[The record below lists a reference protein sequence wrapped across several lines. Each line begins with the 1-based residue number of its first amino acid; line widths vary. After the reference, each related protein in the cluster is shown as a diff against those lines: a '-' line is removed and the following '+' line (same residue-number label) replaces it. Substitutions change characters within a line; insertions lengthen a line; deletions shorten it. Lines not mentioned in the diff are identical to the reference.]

1 MVFWGVRRERA
12 PMKNADFHKWQ
23 KALGAT
29 LSVLLAFT
37 LAWASPMG
45 GGFGQAAALGVVA
58 ADAVPMS
65 DGAAAANEQ
74 AASET
79 VSDAA
84 AELGT
89 SGTSDASASE
99 QVAADVGRVEFEV
112 EGPSAEPASGAEAVL
127 AQADADEAQRAAEER
142 AADVDELGYVPGEIV
157 VIYEEDASVSEQADV
172 AAAIGTEGESEPAPF
187 DSGDAAVVDI
197 ADEITVDTAVE
208 AAAAEDAVKY
218 AFPNYVAKSFD
229 EPAAS
234 AQSSVASPLAT
245 GDELASQQWY
255 LSAVK
260 APEAW
265 SLLVASGRSVEPVK
279 VAVLDTGASISHSD
293 LQGPLDMS
301 RSGEVVWA
309 DMKAGKVSF
318 KPLRGDG
325 YLNGTNEMPFYSTH
339 GTHVAGIIAAK
350 AGNGGVLGVASGG
363 STALANKIV
372 SIAAVDIFSCIG
384 ENNDGTKFSSA
395 TVLDILYGLAK
406 ARDMGC
412 SVVNMSLGFYTDD
425 ETCIAALNEKTSEL
439 DEQGVVQVC
448 AAGND
453 HTAAK
458 SYPAAC
464 DATLSVISLSKR
476 GSIPSNSSTYS
487 MKTWESADGYMRSWF
502 SNYGDWCDIAAPG
515 ENIYSTGVLEG
526 TLKNGYL
533 SMSGTSMAS
542 PVVAAAAALVRAAD
556 PDLSSAE
563 VKDVLCRTAVDL
575 YTTGKDGESGWG
587 LVNAEAAV
595 KAALPSSQPE
605 GPGVEPDVPEEEPP
619 ASLAN
624 AKLAIPSLTYTGKV
638 QTPAVSVTLGGATLV
653 QGRDYRATISPA
665 TVKAVGTYS
674 VTVEGVG
681 VYRGTLRGSFKVNAA
696 DISSAQI
703 QAIGSQNYTGKA
715 VTPQPKVTWQGVTLA
730 AGTDYM
736 VSYANNVNAGT
747 AKMAISGKG
756 NFTGTKSVNFSI
768 VKVDRNVWKTVGG
781 KTYYYG
787 ADGQPV
793 KWSQKIGGHWYYF
806 NGSGVMQRSWITWNA
821 DGSKSYFDGDGRALT
836 GWQKLSGK
844 WYYFSPSNGKS
855 VRWSQKIG
863 NYWYYF
869 NGASQMQTGWITWSA
884 DGSKS
889 YFDGSGHALT
899 GWQKLSGKWYYF
911 RPESGKSVRWSQK
924 IGGHWYYFNGASQ
937 MHTGWLT
944 WGKDKTKS
952 YFDGSGH
959 ALTGWQKLGGKWYYF
974 NPSNGRS
981 LRWGQKIGGSFYYF
995 NASSQMHT
1003 GWLTWSADKKR
1014 SYFDPK
1020 TGKAYVGWH
1029 KIGGKNYYFDPL
1041 TYKTR

>member
-1 MVFWGVRRERA
+1 
-12 PMKNADFHKWQ
+12 MKNADFRKWQ

-45 GGFGQAAALGVVA
+45 GGFSQAAALGVVA
-58 ADAVPMS
+58 GDAVPMS
-65 DGAAAANEQ
+65 DGTAAGDEQ

-79 VSDAA
+79 VLDVADGLEA
-84 AELGT
+84 
-89 SGTSDASASE
+89 SGVPDASAFE
-99 QVAADVGRVEFEV
+99 QVAADAEGGEAETA
-112 EGPSAEPASGAEAVL
+112 GPSAEPASGAEAVL

-142 AADVDELGYVPGEIV
+142 ATDVEELGYVPGEIV

-172 AAAIGTEGESEPAPF
+172 VVAIGAEGEPEPAPF

-234 AQSSVASPLAT
+234 TQSSSASPLAT

-265 SLLVASGRSVEPVK
+265 SLLAASGRSAEPVR
-279 VAVLDTGASISHSD
+279 VAVLDTGASVSHSD

-309 DMKAGKVSF
+309 DMKTGKVSF

-339 GTHVAGIIAAK
+339 GTHVAGIISAK

-372 SIAAVDIFSCIG
+372 SIAAIDIFSCIG
-384 ENNDGTKFSSA
+384 ENNDGAKFSSA

-476 GSIPSNSSTYS
+476 GAIPSNSSTYS

-533 SMSGTSMAS
+533 IMSGTSMAS
-542 PVVAAAAALVRAAD
+542 PVVAAAAAMVQAAD
-556 PDLSSAE
+556 PDLSAAE
-563 VKDVLCRTAVDL
+563 VKDVLCRTAADL
-575 YTTGKDGESGWG
+575 HTAGKDGESGWG

-595 KAALPSSQPE
+595 KAALPPSQSE
-605 GPGVEPDVPEEEPP
+605 VPGVEPDVPEEEPP

-624 AKLAIPSLTYTGKV
+624 AKLAIPPLTYTGKV

-681 VYRGTLRGSFKVNAA
+681 AYRSTIKGSFKVNAA

-730 AGTDYM
+730 VGTDYA

-747 AKMAISGKG
+747 AKMTISGKG

-793 KWSQKIGGHWYYF
+793 KWGQKIGGYWYYF
-806 NGSGVMQRSWITWNA
+806 NGAGVMQKGWVTWRA
-821 DGSKSYFDGDGRALT
+821 DGTKSYFDGNGRALT
-836 GWQKLSGK
+836 GWQKLGGK

-863 NYWYYF
+863 GYWYYF
-869 NGASQMQTGWITWSA
+869 NGASQMQTGWVTWSA
-884 DGSKS
+884 DKSKS
-889 YFDGSGHALT
+889 YFDGKGHALT
-899 GWQKLSGKWYYF
+899 GF
-911 RPESGKSVRWSQK
+911 QK
-924 IGGHWYYFNGASQ
+924 IGGKTYYFSPSNGRSLRWGQRIGGSFYYFNSASQ

-944 WGKDKTKS
+944 WT
-952 YFDGSGH
+952 
-959 ALTGWQKLGGKWYYF
+959 
-974 NPSNGRS
+974 
-981 LRWGQKIGGSFYYF
+981 
-995 NASSQMHT
+995 
-1003 GWLTWSADKKR
+1003 ADKKR
-1014 SYFDPK
+1014 SYFDAD
-1020 TGKAYVGWH
+1020 GKALTGWQT
-1029 KIGGKNYYFDPL
+1029 IGSQRYYFDPD
-1041 TYKTR
+1041 TFKTTGAVGKSVAGSTRTVYITNTGEKYHVAGCRYLSQSKIAIQQKNAIAQGYGPCSVCKP

>member
-1 MVFWGVRRERA
+1 
-12 PMKNADFHKWQ
+12 MKNADFRKWQ
-23 KALGAT
+23 AALGAT

-45 GGFGQAAALGVVA
+45 GGFSQAAALGVVT

-65 DGAAAANEQ
+65 DGAASGEGQ
-74 AASET
+74 AASKT
-79 VSDAA
+79 VLDAA
-84 AELGT
+84 AE
-89 SGTSDASASE
+89 SEASDAANAGAFE
-99 QVAADVGRVEFEV
+99 QAAADVGRAEPEV
-112 EGPSAEPASGAEAVL
+112 EESSAEPASGAEAVL
-127 AQADADEAQRAAEER
+127 AQTDADEAQRAAEER
-142 AADVDELGYVPGEIV
+142 ATDVDELGYVPGEIV
-157 VIYEEDASVSEQADV
+157 VIYEEDASVSEQSDV
-172 AAAIGTEGESEPAPF
+172 AATIGTEGEPEPASF
-187 DSGDAAVVDI
+187 ETGDAAVVDI
-197 ADEITVDTAVE
+197 VDEITVDTAVE
-208 AAAAEDAVKY
+208 AASAEDAVKY

-229 EPAAS
+229 EPVAS
-234 AQSSVASPLAT
+234 AQSSAASPLAT

-265 SLLVASGRSVEPVK
+265 SLLAAPGRSIEPVK

-293 LQGPLDMS
+293 LQDSIDMS
-301 RSGEVVWA
+301 RSGEVVWV
-309 DMKAGKVSF
+309 DMQAGKVSF

-339 GTHVAGIIAAK
+339 GTHVVGIIGAK

-372 SIAAVDIFSCIG
+372 SIAAIDIFSCIG

-476 GSIPSNSSTYS
+476 GAIPSNSSTYS

-515 ENIYSTGVLEG
+515 ENIFSTGVFEG

-542 PVVAAAAALVRAAD
+542 PVVAAAAALVQAAD
-556 PDLSSAE
+556 PDLSASE
-563 VKDVLCRTAVDL
+563 VKDVLCRTAADL
-575 YTTGKDGESGWG
+575 HAAGKGNESGWG

-605 GPGVEPDVPEEEPP
+605 GPGVEPDIPEEEPP

-653 QGRDYRATISPA
+653 QGRDYRAAISPA

-681 VYRGTLRGSFKVNAA
+681 AYRGTLRGSFKVNAA

-715 VTPQPKVTWQGVTLA
+715 VTPQPKVTWQSVTLA
-730 AGTDYM
+730 AGTDYA

-793 KWSQKIGGHWYYF
+793 KLVPEDRRLLVLLQRRRRHAEGLDHLARRNQELLRLGREGPDRLAQLRRREVLLRPGH
-806 NGSGVMQRSWITWNA
+806 GRVQALEPEDRRQVVLLRRQERHAEGLGHLVRRHQELLPPRLLGARRGPHRLAQLQRREVLLRPGHGHFEA
-821 DGSKSYFDGDGRALT
+821 LEPEDRRQVVLLRLLLPHEGRLGHLVRRHQELLPPRLLGARRGPHRLAQLQRREVLLRFFD
-836 GWQKLSGK
+836 WQKS
-844 WYYFSPSNGKS
+844 S
-855 VRWSQKIG
+855 
-863 NYWYYF
+863 
-869 NGASQMQTGWITWSA
+869 
-884 DGSKS
+884 
-889 YFDGSGHALT
+889 
-899 GWQKLSGKWYYF
+899 
-911 RPESGKSVRWSQK
+911 
-924 IGGHWYYFNGASQ
+924 
-937 MHTGWLT
+937 
-944 WGKDKTKS
+944 
-952 YFDGSGH
+952 
-959 ALTGWQKLGGKWYYF
+959 LGTE
-974 NPSNGRS
+974 N
-981 LRWGQKIGGSFYYF
+981 
-995 NASSQMHT
+995 
-1003 GWLTWSADKKR
+1003 
-1014 SYFDPK
+1014 
-1020 TGKAYVGWH
+1020 
-1029 KIGGKNYYFDPL
+1029 
-1041 TYKTR
+1041 

>member
-1 MVFWGVRRERA
+1 
-12 PMKNADFHKWQ
+12 MKKADYRKWQ

-29 LSVLLAFT
+29 LSAFLALT
-37 LAWASPMG
+37 LAWASPIG
-45 GGFGQAAALGVVA
+45 GGFSQAAALGVVA

-65 DGAAAANEQ
+65 DGAAAADEQ

-79 VSDAA
+79 VLEAA
-84 AELGT
+84 DGLEA
-89 SGTSDASASE
+89 SGAPDASAFE
-99 QVAADVGRVEFEV
+99 QVATDAEGGKAET
-112 EGPSAEPASGAEAVL
+112 EGPLAEPASGAEAVL

-142 AADVDELGYVPGEIV
+142 ATDVDELGYVPGEIV
-157 VIYEEDASVSEQADV
+157 VIYEEDASVSEQSDV
-172 AAAIGTEGESEPAPF
+172 AATIGTEGEPEPASF
-187 DSGDAAVVDI
+187 ETGDAAVVDI
-197 ADEITVDTAVE
+197 VDEITVDTAVE
-208 AAAAEDAVKY
+208 AASAEDAVKY

-229 EPAAS
+229 EPVAS
-234 AQSSVASPLAT
+234 AQSSAASPLAT

-265 SLLVASGRSVEPVK
+265 SLLAAPGRSIEPVK

-293 LQGPLDMS
+293 LQDSIDMS
-301 RSGEVVWA
+301 RSGEVVWV
-309 DMKAGKVSF
+309 DMQAGKVSF

-339 GTHVAGIIAAK
+339 GTHVVGIIGAK

-372 SIAAVDIFSCIG
+372 SIAAIDIFSCIG

-476 GSIPSNSSTYS
+476 GAIPSNSSTYS

-515 ENIYSTGVLEG
+515 ENIYSTAVLEG

-542 PVVAAAAALVRAAD
+542 PVVAAAAALVQAAD
-556 PDLSSAE
+556 PDLSASE
-563 VKDVLCRTAVDL
+563 VKDVLCRTAADL
-575 YTTGKDGESGWG
+575 HAAGKGNESGWG

-605 GPGVEPDVPEEEPP
+605 GPGVEPDIPEEEPP

-653 QGRDYRATISPA
+653 QGRDYRAAISPA

-681 VYRGTLRGSFKVNAA
+681 AYRGTLRGSFKVNAA

-715 VTPQPKVTWQGVTLA
+715 VTPQPKVTWQSVTLA
-730 AGTDYM
+730 AGTDYA

-793 KWSQKIGGHWYYF
+793 KWSQKIGG
-806 NGSGVMQRSWITWNA
+806 S
-821 DGSKSYFDGDGRALT
+821 
-836 GWQKLSGK
+836 
-844 WYYFSPSNGKS
+844 
-855 VRWSQKIG
+855 
-863 NYWYYF
+863 WYYF
-869 NGASQMQTGWITWSA
+869 NGAGVMQTGWVTWGD
-884 DGSKS
+884 DGTRS
-889 YFDGSGHALT
+889 YFDGSGRART
-899 GWQKLSGKWYYF
+899 GWVTEGGATYYF
-911 RPESGKSVRWSQK
+911 EPSTGKSVRWLRK
-924 IGGHWYYFNGASQ
+924 IGGYWYYFDSSSRMARGLVTWSDGTCSFFDLY
-937 MHTGWLT
+937 TGRA
-944 WGKDKTKS
+944 KTGFQS
-952 YFDGSGH
+952 V
-959 ALTGWQKLGGKWYYF
+959 GGK
-974 NPSNGRS
+974 
-981 LRWGQKIGGSFYYF
+981 
-995 NASSQMHT
+995 T
-1003 GWLTWSADKKR
+1003 
-1014 SYFDPK
+1014 
-1020 TGKAYVGWH
+1020 
-1029 KIGGKNYYFDPL
+1029 YYFDPS
-1041 TYKTR
+1041 TGKSRVNS

>member
-1 MVFWGVRRERA
+1 
-12 PMKNADFHKWQ
+12 MKNADFRKWQ

-29 LSVLLAFT
+29 LSILLAFT
-37 LAWASPMG
+37 VAWASPMG
-45 GGFGQAAALGVVA
+45 GGFSQAAVLGVVA

-65 DGAAAANEQ
+65 DGTATGDEQ

-79 VSDAA
+79 VLDVVTDLEASDA
-84 AELGT
+84 T
-89 SGTSDASASE
+89 SAGASE
-99 QVAADVGRVEFEV
+99 QVGADVGRVEPEV
-112 EGPSAEPASGAEAVL
+112 EGSSAEPSSGAEAVL

-142 AADVDELGYVPGEIV
+142 ATDVDELGYVPGEIV

-172 AAAIGTEGESEPAPF
+172 VAAIGTEGESEPTPF
-187 DSGDAAVVDI
+187 ETGDAAVVDI
-197 ADEITVDTAVE
+197 VDEITVDTAVK

-234 AQSSVASPLAT
+234 AQSSSASPLAT

-265 SLLVASGRSVEPVK
+265 SLLVASGRSVEPVR

-309 DMKAGKVSF
+309 DMKTGKVSF

-372 SIAAVDIFSCIG
+372 SIAAIDIFSCIG

-406 ARDMGC
+406 ARDLGC

-425 ETCIAALNEKTSEL
+425 ETCIAALNEKAFEL

-476 GSIPSNSSTYS
+476 GAIPSNSSTYS

-533 SMSGTSMAS
+533 VMSGTSMAS
-542 PVVAAAAALVRAAD
+542 PVVAAAAAMVQAAD

-563 VKDVLCRTAVDL
+563 VKDVLCRTAADL
-575 YTTGKDGESGWG
+575 HTAGKDGESGWG

-595 KAALPSSQPE
+595 KAALPPSQPE
-605 GPGVEPDVPEEEPP
+605 GPVVEPDVPEEEPP

-624 AKLAIPSLTYTGKV
+624 AKLAISSLTYTGKV

-653 QGRDYRATISPA
+653 QGRDYRVTISPT

-674 VTVEGVG
+674 VSMEGVG
-681 VYRGTLRGSFKVNAA
+681 AYRGTLKGSFKVNAA

-715 VTPQPKVTWQGVTLA
+715 VTPQPKVTWQGMTLM
-730 AGTDYM
+730 AGTDYS
-736 VSYANNVNAGT
+736 VSYTNNVNAGT
-747 AKMAISGKG
+747 AKMTISGKG
-756 NFTGTKSVNFSI
+756 NFTGTKSVSFSI

-793 KWSQKIGGHWYYF
+793 KWEQKIDGSWYYF
-806 NGSGVMQRSWITWNA
+806 NGSGVMQ
-821 DGSKSYFDGDGRALT
+821 T
-836 GWQKLSGK
+836 GWVIWAKLG
-844 WYYFSPSNGKS
+844 
-855 VRWSQKIG
+855 
-863 NYWYYF
+863 
-869 NGASQMQTGWITWSA
+869 
-884 DGSKS
+884 
-889 YFDGSGHALT
+889 
-899 GWQKLSGKWYYF
+899 
-911 RPESGKSVRWSQK
+911 
-924 IGGHWYYFNGASQ
+924 
-937 MHTGWLT
+937 
-944 WGKDKTKS
+944 TKS
-952 YFDGSGH
+952 YFDADGK
-959 ALTGWQKLGGKWYYF
+959 ARTGWHTLGGKTYYF
-974 NPSNGRS
+974 DPATGRS
-981 LRWGQKIGGSFYYF
+981 VRWENRIGGSFYYF
-995 NASSQMHT
+995 NSASQMHT

-1041 TYKTR
+1041 TFKTR

>member
-1 MVFWGVRRERA
+1 
-12 PMKNADFHKWQ
+12 MKNADFRKWQ

-45 GGFGQAAALGVVA
+45 GGFSRVAALGVVA

-65 DGAAAANEQ
+65 GGAAAGDEQ

-79 VSDAA
+79 ILDAA
-84 AELGT
+84 DGLEAPGVP
-89 SGTSDASASE
+89 DASAFE
-99 QVAADVGRVEFEV
+99 QIATGAEGGEAET

-127 AQADADEAQRAAEER
+127 AQVDADEAQRAAEER
-142 AADVDELGYVPGEIV
+142 AADVEELGYVPGEIV
-157 VIYEEDASVSEQADV
+157 VIYEEDASVSEQSDV
-172 AAAIGTEGESEPAPF
+172 SATIGTEGEPEPASF
-187 DSGDAAVVDI
+187 ETGDAAVVDI

-208 AAAAEDAVKY
+208 AAIAEDSVKY

-234 AQSSVASPLAT
+234 AQSSSASPLAT
-245 GDELASQQWY
+245 GDELANQQWY

-265 SLLVASGRSVEPVK
+265 SLLAALERSVEPVR

-309 DMKAGKVSF
+309 DMQAGKVSF

-372 SIAAVDIFSCIG
+372 SIAAIDIFSCIG

-425 ETCIAALNEKTSEL
+425 EKCIAALNEKTSEL

-453 HTAAK
+453 HTAVK

-476 GSIPSNSSTYS
+476 GAIPGNSSTYS

-526 TLKNGYL
+526 TLKDGYL

-542 PVVAAAAALVRAAD
+542 PVVAAAAAMVRAAD

-563 VKDVLCRTAVDL
+563 VKDVLCRTAADL
-575 YTTGKDGESGWG
+575 HTAGKDGESGWG

-595 KAALPSSQPE
+595 KAALPPSQPE
-605 GPGVEPDVPEEEPP
+605 GPVVEPDVPEEEPP

-624 AKLAIPSLTYTGKV
+624 AKLAISSLTYTGKV

-653 QGRDYRATISPA
+653 QGRDYRVTISPA

-674 VTVEGVG
+674 VSVEGVG
-681 VYRGTLRGSFKVNAA
+681 AYRGTLKGSFKVNAA

-715 VTPQPKVTWQGVTLA
+715 VTLQPKVTWQGMTLM
-730 AGTDYM
+730 AGTDYS
-736 VSYANNVNAGT
+736 VSYTNNVNAGT
-747 AKMAISGKG
+747 AKMTISGKG
-756 NFTGTKSVNFSI
+756 NFTGTKSVSFSI

-793 KWSQKIGGHWYYF
+793 KWSQKIDGRWYYF
-806 NGSGVMQRSWITWNA
+806 NGSGVMQRGWITWNADGAKSYFDGNGRALTGWQKLSGKWYYFNPSNGKSVRWSQKIGNYWYYFNGASQMQTGWVTWSA
-821 DGSKSYFDGDGRALT
+821 DGSKSYFDGNGRALT

-863 NYWYYF
+863 SYWYYF
-869 NGASQMQTGWITWSA
+869 NGT
-884 DGSKS
+884 
-889 YFDGSGHALT
+889 
-899 GWQKLSGKWYYF
+899 
-911 RPESGKSVRWSQK
+911 
-924 IGGHWYYFNGASQ
+924 SQ

-944 WGKDKTKS
+944 WGNDKTKS

-995 NASSQMHT
+995 NSASQMHT

-1029 KIGGKNYYFDPL
+1029 KIGGKNYYFNPL
-1041 TYKTR
+1041 TYKTH

>member
-1 MVFWGVRRERA
+1 
-12 PMKNADFHKWQ
+12 MKNADFRKWQ

-65 DGAAAANEQ
+65 DGAAAGDEQ
-74 AASET
+74 AAGET
-79 VSDAA
+79 VLDAA
-84 AELGT
+84 DGLEAPGVP
-89 SGTSDASASE
+89 DASASE

-112 EGPSAEPASGAEAVL
+112 EGPSAEPASCAEAVL

-172 AAAIGTEGESEPAPF
+172 AAAIGTGGESEPAPF

-234 AQSSVASPLAT
+234 AQSSAASPLAT

-372 SIAAVDIFSCIG
+372 SIAAIDIFSCIG
-384 ENNDGTKFSSA
+384 ENNDGTKFSS
-395 TVLDILYGLAK
+395 
-406 ARDMGC
+406 
-412 SVVNMSLGFYTDD
+412 
-425 ETCIAALNEKTSEL
+425 
-439 DEQGVVQVC
+439 

-526 TLKNGYL
+526 TLKDGYL

-542 PVVAAAAALVRAAD
+542 PVVAAAAALVQAAD
-556 PDLSSAE
+556 PDLSAAE
-563 VKDVLCRTAVDL
+563 VKDVLCRTAADL
-575 YTTGKDGESGWG
+575 HTAGKDGESGWG

-595 KAALPSSQPE
+595 KAALPPSQSE
-605 GPGVEPDVPEEEPP
+605 VPGVEPDVPEEEPP

-681 VYRGTLRGSFKVNAA
+681 AYRGTLKGSFKVNAA

-703 QAIGSQNYTGKA
+703 QAIGSQNYTGRA

-730 AGTDYM
+730 AGTDYT
-736 VSYANNVNAGT
+736 VSYANNVNAGA
-747 AKMAISGKG
+747 AKLTISGKG
-756 NFTGTKSVNFSI
+756 NFTGTKSASFSI

-793 KWSQKIGGHWYYF
+793 KWSQKIGGSWYYF
-806 NGSGVMQRSWITWNA
+806 NGSGVMQTGWITWR
-821 DGSKSYFDGDGRALT
+821 DGTKSFFDWDGRALSGWRSFSGVKYYFDPDT
-836 GWQKLSGK
+836 GISKRWSQRIDGK
-844 WYYFSPSNGKS
+844 WYYFDGKS
-855 VRWSQKIG
+855 VMQK
-863 NYWYYF
+863 
-869 NGASQMQTGWITWSA
+869 GWVTWS
-884 DGSKS
+884 DGTKS
-889 YFDGSGHALT
+889 YFHPDSSGHAAALT
-899 GWQKLSGKWYYF
+899 GWRSFSGVKYYF
-911 RPESGKSVRWSQK
+911 DSSTGK
-924 IGGHWYYFNGASQ
+924 
-937 MHTGWLT
+937 
-944 WGKDKTKS
+944 
-952 YFDGSGH
+952 
-959 ALTGWQKLGGKWYYF
+959 
-974 NPSNGRS
+974 S
-981 LRWGQKIGGSFYYF
+981 LRWGQKISGNFYYF
-995 NASSQMHT
+995 NSSSQMHR
-1003 GWLTWSADKKR
+1003 GWLTWSDGKK
-1014 SYFDPK
+1014 SYFNSNGCALAGWQSLA
-1020 TGKAYVGWH
+1020 GKRDS
-1029 KIGGKNYYFDPL
+1029 FDPS
-1041 TYKTR
+1041 TYKTSGPEGQSSGDGSRTVYWVANGEVYHTTRDCVSLKRSTNIKSGTIAQSGKKRVCSNCG